1 MTSYKHEIDHIKTY
15 TTKITQAIPETMR
28 AFYALSR
35 SASMPGALDTKTKEL
50 IALAIGVT
58 AHRKGCIAFHT
69 QAALQ
74 AGASPAEIMEALSV
88 AIAMGGGPAL
98 MYASYAVEAMEELQN
113 RTE

>member
-1 MTSYKHEIDHIKTY
+1 VGLRPATHIMSTFVCL
-15 TTKITQAIPETMR
+15 A
-28 AFYALSR
+28 
-35 SASMPGALDTKTKEL
+35 

-58 AHRKGCIAFHT
+58 AHCKGCIAFHT

-74 AGASPAEIMEALSV
+74 ADASPAEIMEALGV